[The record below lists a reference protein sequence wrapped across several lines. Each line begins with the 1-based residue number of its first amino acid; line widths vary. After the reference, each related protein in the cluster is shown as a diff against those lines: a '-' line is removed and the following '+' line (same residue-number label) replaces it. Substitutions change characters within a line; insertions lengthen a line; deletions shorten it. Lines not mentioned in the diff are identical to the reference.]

1 MKRTIIIA
9 GLVASLASAPAAL
22 AQDEGYGSVQGLP
35 SGPTVAGANATNPAS
50 SSAPVAAAAAPV
62 AAATSPVTVGDNE
75 LPFTGLDLAI
85 IVAAGLV
92 LLGLGVGLRRAG
104 RAEA

>member
-1 MKRTIIIA
+1 MKRSIAIA
-9 GLVASLASAPAAL
+9 GLVASLATAPAAL

-35 SGPTVAGANATNPAS
+35 TGPTVAGAHATNQAS
-50 SSAPVAAAAAPV
+50 SSLPTSGSAPVAS
-62 AAATSPVTVGDNE
+62 ATSPVTVGDNE

-92 LLGLGVGLRRAG
+92 LLGVGVGLRRAG